1 MRGEMDG
8 QLGRTGLRLATR
20 LALLLAATLGLAGC
34 GGSANIFKSSPLD
47 VFSSSSKATTDQ
59 PAGAASASASA
70 PDVECPDVSVRTGA
84 ATLMIGSKPGE
95 GEPSALDL
103 RYQGSIVRTARECHV
118 SAGVMTIKVGVE
130 GRIVTGPAGGP
141 GQVDV
146 PLRLAVVREG
156 INPQTVASKLA
167 HIPVTVTA
175 DVDRVTFTHID
186 PDVSFPLPARLAD
199 IDSYVVYVGFDP
211 GPAQPEKKPVPVKK
225 KAKPIAK
232 KKPAPA
238 PVAKLKPKSAPASA
252 APPQADNAWPA
263 PTSAAPPQPDS
274 AWPAAPPPAND
285 NVWPAA
291 PPPK

>member
-8 QLGRTGLRLATR
+8 HFGRTGLRLA
-20 LALLLAATLGLAGC
+20 ALLAATLGLAGC
-34 GGSANIFKSSPLD
+34 GGSSNIFKSSPLD
-47 VFSSSSKATTDQ
+47 LFSSSSKATTDA
-59 PAGAASASASA
+59 PAAGVANASASA

-118 SAGVMTIKVGVE
+118 SGGVMTVKVGVE
-130 GRIVTGPAGGP
+130 GRVVTGPAGGP

-156 INPQTVASKLA
+156 VNPQTVTSKLA

-186 PDVSFPLPARLAD
+186 PDVSFPLPSRLSD
-199 IDSYVVYVGFDP
+199 IDSYVIYVGFDP

-225 KAKPIAK
+225 KAKPVAK
-232 KKPAPA
+232 KKPAAA
-238 PVAKLKPKSAPASA
+238 PVARMKPKAAPKGA

-263 PTSAAPPQPDS
+263 PKPQTDT
-274 AWPAAPPPAND
+274 AWPAAPPPANN
-285 NVWPAA
+285 NVWPSA